1 MPPEIPIPPGPPGA
15 AAGPK
20 PPGGPG
26 GPGATPMMS
35 PGAGLGAQAS
45 AINKIK
51 DLQRGVLE
59 AINQF
64 PQGSKEQQAL
74 LRVAQTL
81 SIFVREGPGGPPP
94 GGVPPG
100 IAAMNAPG
108 GPPPGAPPGGPPG
121 IPGGPP
127 MPPGGGPE
135 IGAPA

>member
-1 MPPEIPIPPGPPGA
+1 MLA
-15 AAGPK
+15 
-20 PPGGPG
+20 
-26 GPGATPMMS
+26 

-45 AINKIK
+45 AVNKIK
-51 DLQRGVLE
+51 ELQRGVIE

-81 SIFVREGPGGPPP
+81 SLFSREGGPGGAPP

-108 GPPPGAPPGGPPG
+108 GAPPGGPPG
-121 IPGGPP
+121 MPGGPP
-127 MPPGGGPE
+127 MPPPGAAGPE
-135 IGAPA
+135 PPMGVPA